1 MSRYQTAM
9 ATLSSA
15 LEKAR
20 TPTDNRSAERHSRKF
35 AEHRADSASTRR
47 TWERS
52 DASHTRPLLL
62 VRMWR
67 AVTAWSA
74 RRDFNSHQ

>member
-9 ATLSSA
+9 ATLSNA
-15 LEKAR
+15 LENAR
-20 TPTDNRSAERHSRKF
+20 TPTDNRSAERHSRKS
-35 AEHRADSASTRR
+35 AEHRADSAPMRR

-52 DASHTRPLLL
+52 DASHTRPPLL

-67 AVTAWSA
+67 AVAAWSA

>member
-20 TPTDNRSAERHSRKF
+20 TPIDNRSAEQHSRKP
-35 AEHRADSASTRR
+35 AEHRADSTSMPRAWKRR
-47 TWERS
+47 
-52 DASHTRPLLL
+52 DPSHTRPPLLA
-62 VRMWR
+62 RMWR
-67 AVTAWSA
+67 AVADWSA
-74 RRDFNSHQ
+74 GRDFNSHQ

>member
-35 AEHRADSASTRR
+35 AEHRAGSASLPR
-47 TWERS
+47 TWEWS
-52 DASHTRPLLL
+52 DASHARPPLL

-67 AVTAWSA
+67 AAAAWSA
-74 RRDFNSHQ
+74 RRDFNSHK

>member
-20 TPTDNRSAERHSRKF
+20 TPADNRAAERHSRKS
-35 AEHRADSASTRR
+35 AEHRADSASMPRA
-47 TWERS
+47 WERR
-52 DASHTRPLLL
+52 DPSHTRPPLL

-67 AVTAWSA
+67 SVADWSA
-74 RRDFNSHQ
+74 GRDFNSHQ

>member
-20 TPTDNRSAERHSRKF
+20 APNDSRPAERHSPKLVT
-35 AEHRADSASTRR
+35 HRAESAAMPRR
-47 TWERS
+47 WQRRV
-52 DASHTRPLLL
+52 ASHESPPLL

-67 AVTAWSA
+67 AVAGWSA